1 MNILWTISFSILIRR
16 KILPLQTTQKKNKRL
31 IKKYF
36 FMFKEP
42 HSATRTACYDKRFL
56 LPLSTQNC
64 IQSLHGPSQVDGIG
78 YYTYRLHVRKNFFSE
93 WVELKAT
100 PRRDKTIS
108 QPTVKMT
115 HSLTWTEVQQLIP
128 CCNCP
133 STDHTYKGR
142 WKQRSI
148 YPDVCSGEASKGHL
162 HGMMISSSDSFAIE
176 LVSAAEQHRYQI
188 WQHDS
193 WRLLVFMNISNANS
207 IVTNDVTVTM
217 SFIYLFLKAVWANL
231 VLKINC
237 RKLVWAHTYFHSFSS
252 SFMDLLHL
260 LS

>member
-78 YYTYRLHVRKNFFSE
+78 YYTYRLHARKNFFSE

-100 PRRDKTIS
+100 ARRDKTIS

-148 YPDVCSGEASKGHL
+148 YPDVCSGKAPEGIFMAWWFPPVTASLLSWSVQLNSTGTR
-162 HGMMISSSDSFAIE
+162 SDSMT
-176 LVSAAEQHRYQI
+176 LGGCLYL
-188 WQHDS
+188 W
-193 WRLLVFMNISNANS
+193 ISQMPS
-207 IVTNDVTVTM
+207 QLSLMM
-217 SFIYLFLKAVWANL
+217 SQSPCHLSTYLFIFKSCVGKPCSQDKLQKAGVGTHIL
-231 VLKINC
+231 PFI
-237 RKLVWAHTYFHSFSS
+237 
-252 SFMDLLHL
+252 
-260 LS
+260 